1 MVKVLIWQARSARG
15 LSLREL
21 ERRSGVSK
29 TALQRIE
36 TEAVSPTLN
45 QLDLIADALDCSI
58 SQLYRESKRHTKMSR
73 YRDIFLQ
80 IVDAGGVDVA

>member
-58 SQLYRESKRHTKMSR
+58 SQLYRESKRHTKNVPISGHFR
-73 YRDIFLQ
+73 SNR
-80 IVDAGGVDVA
+80 